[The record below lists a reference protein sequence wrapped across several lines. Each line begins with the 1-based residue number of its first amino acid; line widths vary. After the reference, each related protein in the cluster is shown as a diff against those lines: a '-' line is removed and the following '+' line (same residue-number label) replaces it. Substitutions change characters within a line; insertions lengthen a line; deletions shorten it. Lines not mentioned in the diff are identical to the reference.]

1 MFVNENLD
9 DLENLKNLDNWVLWT
24 FWGLISSLR
33 SILSSD
39 IGLHS
44 FESCYFPLWML
55 PDNCNCSLQTPSLCG
70 TTDKGL
76 VVWVLLNILR
86 LFSYYIGH
94 ARACALVI
102 KLKIQHRECYTNTF
116 NMWITISSSLHLRKT
131 LLSKLIDKVFM
142 LQCWFYVMFWNF
154 SCWKS

>member
-1 MFVNENLD
+1 M
-9 DLENLKNLDNWVLWT
+9 KNLDNWVLWT
-24 FWGLISSLR
+24 FWELISSFR
-33 SILSSD
+33 SILLSD
-39 IGLHS
+39 LVLNY

-55 PDNCNCSLQTPSLCG
+55 ADDCHCSLQTPSLCG
-70 TTDKGL
+70 TTDKRL
-76 VVWVLLNILR
+76 LVWVLLNILR